1 MFEMTPS
8 VIDARL
14 CPSSHR
20 SLSSHQHVSEFRRID
35 SAALFTRTVN
45 SSTVLTGVSYTI
57 CFKRPYRKKSQGFKS
72 GERAGHKTGPL
83 RPIHRFSKL
92 ASNQFLTPRAL

>member
-1 MFEMTPS
+1 MHACALRAIEASNM
-8 VIDARL
+8 
-14 CPSSHR
+14 
-20 SLSSHQHVSEFRRID
+20 SEFRRID
-35 SAALFTRTVN
+35 SAVN

-57 CFKRPYRKKSQGFKS
+57 CFKWPHRKKSQGFMS

-92 ASNQFLTPRAL
+92 ASNQFLTPRTM

>member
-1 MFEMTPS
+1 MGNHTAHS
-8 VIDARL
+8 VL
-14 CPSSHR
+14 
-20 SLSSHQHVSEFRRID
+20 
-35 SAALFTRTVN
+35 N
-45 SSTVLTGVSYTI
+45 SPI
-57 CFKRPYRKKSQGFKS
+57 EKKSQGFKS

>member
-1 MFEMTPS
+1 M
-8 VIDARL
+8 
-14 CPSSHR
+14 
-20 SLSSHQHVSEFRRID
+20 SEFRRID

-57 CFKRPYRKKSQGFKS
+57 CFKWPHRKKSQGFKS

-83 RPIHRFSKL
+83 RLMHRFSKL
-92 ASNQFLTPRAL
+92 ASNQFLTPRAQ